1 MESQDIVA
9 GGMYRFSSSTIVCT
23 ISGLSDQGVTIDVI
37 KSGERF
43 VVLQNFGP
51 SSFVFAP
58 EDGVLYI
65 FNILTPAG
73 KVGRVAMWPGEMVL
87 EKEKE

>member
-1 MESQDIVA
+1 MESQDIAV
-9 GGMYRFSSSTIVCT
+9 GGMYRFSSSNEACVV
-23 ISGLSDQGVTIDVI
+23 SVLSDQGTTIDLI
-37 KSGERF
+37 KFGERF

-58 EDGVLYI
+58 EDAVLYI

-73 KVGRVAMWPGEMVL
+73 KVGRVAMWPGEMMT